1 MSQVLYGFLQ
11 WCPGA
16 FGLVLRQKIYP
27 RLLGGCGK
35 GVLIGRFVK
44 LVHPQRIF
52 IGDRVIISNDV
63 TLDAS
68 GSDGKTPEIRIEN
81 NVFLGSGT
89 RLFAK
94 RNSISMQSGTNI
106 GSSCTI
112 TADVPVY
119 VGKHVLFAAYCD
131 IGTHPPEHSDKTG
144 KNLSDTVQS
153 AATVVEYGC
162 WLGVRTEVYSGVTV
176 RKESIVGAHSIVDRE
191 VPPWAIVVG
200 QPFKVLRYR
209 KKPELHQD
217 IESCVP

>member
-1 MSQVLYGFLQ
+1 MNQLLYGFLQ

-27 RLLGGCGK
+27 RILGGCGK

-44 LVHPQRIF
+44 FVHPQRIF
-52 IGDRVIISNDV
+52 IGDHVIISNDV

-68 GSDGKTPEIRIEN
+68 GSDAKTPEIRIEN

-89 RLFAK
+89 SLFAK
-94 RNSISMQSGTNI
+94 RNSISMLSGVNI

-112 TADVPVY
+112 TADVPVQ
-119 VGKHVLFAAYCD
+119 VGKHVLLAAYCN
-131 IGTHPPEHSDKTG
+131 IGTHPPALPELAG
-144 KNLSDTVQS
+144 KQLPDTVQP

-176 RKESIVGAHSIVDRE
+176 RKESIVGAHSLVDRE

-200 QPFKVLRYR
+200 QPFEVLRYR
-209 KKPELHQD
+209 KKTEIH
-217 IESCVP
+217 